1 MDRQHRR
8 ELKRDKFVDEIGTLS
23 SKARENQRLL
33 VTATAA
39 IVVLALIGY
48 GIYFYRSDREK
59 KAQGALSAAIETM
72 SSPLLQPGGGEQ
84 PPGAKY
90 RTDAEKNAA
99 AEGQFRKVMSDYSG
113 TDAADVAGLYVA
125 SFDSTHSNYPEA
137 RKLLEKFVR
146 DKPDHLLWG
155 AACYS
160 LYQLRI
166 ETGEAPQVA
175 AELNKEITK
184 TDPVLPTDTLLVLLA
199 HAYDA
204 QGKDAQTKDAYRRIV
219 TEFPDSPYAL
229 EAQRRIPPA

>member
-23 SKARENQRLL
+23 SRARENQRLL
-33 VTATAA
+33 LTVTVA
-39 IVVLALIGY
+39 VLAVCLLGY

-59 KAQGALSAAIETM
+59 KAQESLASAIETM
-72 SSPLLQPGGGEQ
+72 SAPLIPPTGDI

-99 AEGQFRKVMSDYSG
+99 AEGQFRKVLGTYGG
-113 TDAADVAGLYVA
+113 TDAADVAGLYIA
-125 SFDSTHSNYPEA
+125 SFDTTKGQYPEA
-137 RKLLEKFVR
+137 RKLLEKFVN

-155 AACYS
+155 AARYS

-166 ETGEAPQVA
+166 ESGEAQQVTN
-175 AELNKEITK
+175 ELNQEIAK
-184 TDPVLPTDTLLVLLA
+184 SDPVLPTDTLLALLA

-204 QGKDAQTKDAYRRIV
+204 QGQDARTKEAYKRIV

-229 EAQRRIPPA
+229 EAQRRIGPA